1 MPRVKRSTKRSDR
14 RKKILDRA
22 SGYFLTKSKLYQA
35 AQEAVER
42 GLKFA
47 YTGRK
52 QKKRQFRSL
61 WIVRISAAA
70 KLNRFSYSQLING
83 LKKAGIELDRK
94 ILADIAVK
102 DAAGFTKL
110 VEQAKTALVCG
121 EADPQAPG
129 AASQLN
135 RRRNRTARSP
145 CKRIPGRSCLWPPQ
159 TATASSARWPP
170 RRINPH
176 FFLNSSC

>member
-1 MPRVKRSTKRSDR
+1 MPRVKRGTKRLAR
-14 RKKILDRA
+14 RKKILKRA

-47 YTGRK
+47 YSGRR

-70 KLNRFSYSQLING
+70 KQNGTSYSQFING

-94 ILADIAVK
+94 ILADLAVN
-102 DAAGFTKL
+102 DAAAFSAL
-110 VEQAKTALVCG
+110 VKTAKLAVNK
-121 EADPQAPG
+121 P
-129 AASQLN
+129 
-135 RRRNRTARSP
+135 
-145 CKRIPGRSCLWPPQ
+145 
-159 TATASSARWPP
+159 ATV
-170 RRINPH
+170 
-176 FFLNSSC
+176 

>member
-1 MPRVKRSTKRSDR
+1 MPRVKRSTKRNDR
-14 RKKILDRA
+14 RKKILKRA

-61 WIVRISAAA
+61 WIVRISAAC
-70 KLNRFSYSQLING
+70 KLNGTSYSQFING

-94 ILADIAVK
+94 VLSEIAIK
-102 DAAGFTKL
+102 DAAGFTDL
-110 VEQAKTALVCG
+110 VNKAKGALAEEKKTA
-121 EADPQAPG
+121 A
-129 AASQLN
+129 
-135 RRRNRTARSP
+135 
-145 CKRIPGRSCLWPPQ
+145 
-159 TATASSARWPP
+159 
-170 RRINPH
+170 
-176 FFLNSSC
+176 